1 MSELEQ
7 MTIPWNGRPGQRLL
21 NARRVLL
28 ELVGFDAEDLLP
40 SSIEVVTDEM
50 VNKSFLKN
58 FVQSTAAQLGREIP
72 VWRRRLGELAG
83 LGLMSASE
91 IGRIT
96 KLLKAAQP
104 WFIYASRTSGLIG
117 EEEVSE
123 TAGCML
129 GSSGVIPCS
138 AAPHH
143 GVGWWTDQGVHR
155 SVLITS
161 HRENG
166 SWNWDEDIG
175 HEAAHAAFGPVPL
188 FSQHYEEAGAN
199 RRLVA
204 PNSKS
209 VPLAEEAIA
218 RVCYL
223 VSEIVVVFLR
233 GEQRFTGTGLPG
245 LNDHDELSAFLRIA
259 DRLLPGA
266 RFGDVLPLIA
276 IEGLPLP
283 IWSGQAIRH
292 LGASALYFAGHS
304 ASLANSPEPPA
315 ESWFHAP

>member
-1 MSELEQ
+1 MI
-7 MTIPWNGRPGQRLL
+7 IPWNGRPGQRLL
-21 NARRVLL
+21 DARRVLL
-28 ELVGFDAEDLLP
+28 EIVGFDAKDLLP
-40 SSIEVVTDEM
+40 LSIEIVTDGTFDR
-50 VNKSFLKN
+50 SFLKN
-58 FVQSTAAQLGREIP
+58 FVQSAAAQLGREIP
-72 VWRRRLGELAG
+72 LWRHRFGEIIG
-83 LGLMSASE
+83 LGLISTTE

-104 WFIYASRTSGLIG
+104 WFIYASRCGGLMG
-117 EEEVSE
+117 ETEDND
-123 TAGCML
+123 TADGTPP
-129 GSSGVIPCS
+129 SSGVIPCS

-143 GVGWWTDQGVHR
+143 GIGWWTDQGIRR
-155 SVLITS
+155 SGLITS
-161 HRENG
+161 HWEN
-166 SWNWDEDIG
+166 STWNWDEDIG

-188 FSQHYEEAGAN
+188 FSQHYEEAGAD

-204 PNSKS
+204 PNSRS
-209 VPLAEEAIA
+209 VPLPEETIA

-223 VSEIVVVFLR
+223 VAEIVVVFLR

-245 LNDHDELSAFLRIA
+245 LNDHDELSAFLDVA

-276 IEGLPLP
+276 IEGLPLSV
-283 IWSGQAIRH
+283 WSGQAIRQ

-315 ESWFHAP
+315 ESWFHAA